1 MMAMKKNRFM
11 KVAAPA
17 RRPLEC
23 GMGLFYVD
31 VNVSYSVLAS
41 FFNRRQE

>member
-1 MMAMKKNRFM
+1 MAMKKNRFL
-11 KVAAPA
+11 KVGASA
-17 RRPLEC
+17 RLPLEC

-31 VNVSYSVLAS
+31 VNVSYSMLAS